1 MPRRRAEPVAK
12 NKPAAKITSAAKTTK
27 KGPSAPRR
35 WLRLPTFS
43 LFRRSGKASAS
54 RRERRRRD
62 PVSPLTRRS
71 RIPVAL
77 AAAFAVAVLATNF
90 PYSTLLS
97 QHRQL
102 SAAAAQLHQVQSA
115 NRALS
120 EQNQQLNSTTEID
133 RLARQDYQLVS
144 PNQTLY
150 NVLPAS
156 GRSTSTTPGGPTSGD
171 PGDQPLV
178 APADAP
184 DMSPD
189 PGLPRATPTSASS
202 GSPAGTAVA
211 GHRRRARPRRRDRCR
226 AGRVSGPGC
235 PTRSNS
241 GSDRTAPG
249 RTRGRRTPI
258 ALMVVAEL
266 LGRPPAGEF
275 EVIVRNEDGAPAVIA
290 NAPFL
295 LDGTPMP
302 TRYWLVD
309 PALRDAVSRIESAGG
324 VRQAEAAVGTG
335 SDHRR
340 PYPLRRRTRRA
351 HPRRTTAD
359 PGRRGEWAAPG
370 RASSAFMPIW
380 PGG

>member
-1 MPRRRAEPVAK
+1 MPIRDAGRAGEEKERRRASRNRRSLRSVRAHAAAPSRAGGQEQAGGAISH
-12 NKPAAKITSAAKTTK
+12 PAAKATK
-27 KGPSAPRR
+27 KGRR
-35 WLRLPTFS
+35 RRHDVGSRLPTFS

-90 PYSTLLS
+90 PFSTLLS

-156 GRSTSTTPGGPTSGD
+156 GRTTSTTPGGPTSGD
-171 PGDQPLV
+171 PGDEPLV

-202 GSPAGTAVA
+202 GSPAGTSGGRSSAAGAAPSAGIAVEPVEFLVP
-211 GHRRRARPRRRDRCR
+211 GVRHARILE
-226 AGRVSGPGC
+226 V
-235 PTRSNS
+235 T
-241 GSDRTAPG
+241 
-249 RTRGRRTPI
+249 
-258 ALMVVAEL
+258 
-266 LGRPPAGEF
+266 GRPPAGP
-275 EVIVRNEDGAPAVIA
+275 GA
-290 NAPFL
+290 
-295 LDGTPMP
+295 GTPISPVVCRAPRAP
-302 TRYWLVD
+302 TR
-309 PALRDAVSRIESAGG
+309 RG
-324 VRQAEAAVGTG
+324 VR
-335 SDHRR
+335 SDR
-340 PYPLRRRTRRA
+340 P
-351 HPRRTTAD
+351 
-359 PGRRGEWAAPG
+359 
-370 RASSAFMPIW
+370 
-380 PGG
+380 